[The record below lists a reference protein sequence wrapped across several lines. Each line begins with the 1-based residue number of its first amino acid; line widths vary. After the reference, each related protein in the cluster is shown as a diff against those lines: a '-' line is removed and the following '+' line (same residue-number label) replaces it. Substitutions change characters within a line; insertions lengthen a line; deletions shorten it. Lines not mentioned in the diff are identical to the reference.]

1 MPLRPLSRLS
11 ACLLVA
17 ALACG
22 GAKEAD
28 DQANM
33 PTAPLAPDQVLNTDA
48 TVRHLNLEG
57 GCWLL
62 ETPTGAK
69 YQPTELTDAF
79 RVDGMTVSVTLKDA
93 PDMMSICMVAPLVE
107 VVDIKKR

>member
-11 ACLLVA
+11 PFLLVA

>member
-1 MPLRPLSRLS
+1 MTPFTRPVALLAPL
-11 ACLLVA
+11 LLA
-17 ALACG
+17 TTLACG
-22 GAKEAD
+22 NAKENAQD
-28 DQANM
+28 PNA

-62 ETPTGAK
+62 ETATGAR

-93 PDMMSICMVAPLVE
+93 PDMMSI
-107 VVDIKKR
+107 